1 VLNLSN
7 LMYSERNDTIF
18 RLILYSLESYVPFV
32 TNDFQSFQDQ
42 LRNLTVRI
50 VTDPDHYVN
59 GYNYIYK

>member
-1 VLNLSN
+1 
-7 LMYSERNDTIF
+7 MYSERNDTIF
-18 RLILYSLESYVPFV
+18 RLILYSRESYVPFV